1 MDAAAERAGLE
12 GALRAVGLCR
22 AHHAAVTFGVGAL
35 FGHEHVVRAGADAVD
50 PVCLSI
56 FSAIRSSA
64 STIMAAVWA
73 TSAQIIMVRRATLAD
88 SAPAASRA
96 INASFS
102 SGEAF

>member
-1 MDAAAERAGLE
+1 M
-12 GALRAVGLCR
+12 
-22 AHHAAVTFGVGAL
+22 
-35 FGHEHVVRAGADAVD
+35 
-50 PVCLSI
+50 SI